1 MLTKAARVIFF
12 ADRLAHATSLMLD
25 INALSVC
32 QKNIYQNLILL
43 YKAHTGT
50 APTIFLIS
58 FQRSII
64 SIRQFP
70 KIAAIIQFLNRQ
82 WNNKFCN
89 FKERFNPLEYSF
101 RCNTKRNRIF
111 TTIQRYASLTWQRA
125 FVLLMI
131 LNLMFFYWNIY
142 FCFHM

>member
-1 MLTKAARVIFF
+1 MLTV
-12 ADRLAHATSLMLD
+12 SLMPHHWCLTLMHSMFTKKTYTKTWFYF
-25 INALSVC
+25 IKRTQV
-32 QKNIYQNLILL
+32 QHRRY
-43 YKAHTGT
+43 
-50 APTIFLIS
+50 FLIS

-89 FKERFNPLEYSF
+89 FKERFNPLEYCF

-111 TTIQRYASLTWQRA
+111 TTIQRYASLTWQRS